1 MARKGGRAGKGKPKL
16 FRRVA
21 RKYVFAPDPDNPEFS
36 RALGLVAALVRKGME
51 GDVSAI
57 NTLVGLVDPPRA
69 KHVEHRHSLARS
81 LVIAPDDDVRA
92 LPADVQPQLPSG
104 EPPDL
109 SQPADV

>member
-1 MARKGGRAGKGKPKL
+1 MAKRGGHASKGKPKL
-16 FRRVA
+16 MRRVA
-21 RKYVFAPDPDNPEFS
+21 RKYVFAADPDNPEFS
-36 RALGLVAALVRKGME
+36 RALGLVAALVRKGMD

-92 LPADVQPQLPSG
+92 LPAAEQVQLPSG
-104 EPPDL
+104 EPP
-109 SQPADV
+109 SIP